1 MMCRGLPQEYS
12 HDHVVM
18 VVMDL
23 LKILRRMRLRV
34 LIVMIIHGDMTMHVK
49 MVLMK
54 R

>member
-1 MMCRGLPQEYS
+1 MMCHGLAQEYS
-12 HDHVVM
+12 HAHVVM
-18 VVMDL
+18 VVIDL

-34 LIVMIIHGDMTMHVK
+34 LIVMIIHGDMTMHMK

>member
-1 MMCRGLPQEYS
+1 
-12 HDHVVM
+12 M
-18 VVMDL
+18 VVLDL

-34 LIVMIIHGDMTMHVK
+34 LIVMIIHGDMTMHMK